1 MAMLL
6 PAAISRASVPL
17 PLDIMMTTHSFSR
30 SARLRLAFNL
40 ALASAFPVL
49 IAPSLGRAETWTQTT
64 AGTRDWNDAGNWGGV
79 SFPNSSSD
87 VANISAD
94 FTGDQII
101 NLNEAVTLGTL
112 TINDTGSGTD
122 NAVTIQTGTA
132 GSLTFASGATI
143 TSTASS
149 GLTNTIS
156 APVSFLGDATIY
168 TNSGTSNGV
177 STRLALSGGI
187 SGSGTL
193 TVRGAISNNASSLL
207 VLSGSNTGFTG
218 SWVLTGS
225 ASFNTSYAL
234 SGPGLSIAS
243 DLSLGAVPSAAVNQI
258 TFSTNSTAQL
268 LLATGVTL
276 NANRGI
282 SLSSGSN
289 AYLNTAGTGTA
300 EIAGSISGD
309 GRVSVLSG
317 ASNRITVLSGNNT
330 YTGSTSVL
338 SGTLRAGSTTAF
350 GVNSAVSLSNTS
362 NAALSLNN
370 YSNAIGSLSGGGGSG
385 GNVSLGTATLTT
397 GANNT
402 DTTFAGIISG
412 TGGKLTKTGTGVFTL
427 TGVNTYTGA
436 TIVDGGSLIVDG
448 SLASGSAVT
457 VNSGGTLGG
466 SGTIRGTTT
475 LASGSKLSAGS
486 NSAATLTFSGGLDI
500 AAAANDSAAFVFTLG
515 TSFDKIVAGSL
526 TLGTGVIDAADFSF
540 TTGSGFADGQSYTL
554 FESTSVAGTFTS
566 FFLTNIGGSG
576 IDGTVALDGNNIV
589 LTTSAVPEP
598 STYAA
603 LLGGTALLAAG
614 IVRRRR

>member
-1 MAMLL
+1 
-6 PAAISRASVPL
+6 
-17 PLDIMMTTHSFSR
+17 MMTIYSVSR
-30 SARLRLAFNL
+30 SARVLLAFNL

-49 IAPSLGRAETWTQTT
+49 IAPSSGRAETWTPTT
-64 AGTRDWNDAGNWGGV
+64 AGTRDWNDVGNWGGV
-79 SFPNSSSD
+79 SFPNSTGGA
-87 VANISAD
+87 ANISAD

-149 GLTNTIS
+149 ALTNTIS

-193 TVRGAISNNASSLL
+193 TVRGAILNNASSLL

-218 SWVLTGS
+218 SWVLTGT
-225 ASFNTSYAL
+225 ASFNSSYAQ
-234 SGPGLSIAS
+234 SGPGMSIAS
-243 DLSLGAVPSAAVNQI
+243 DLSLGAVPTVAANQI
-258 TFSTNSTAQL
+258 TFSANSTAQL

-289 AYLNTAGTGTA
+289 AYLNTAGAGTA

-350 GVNSAVSLSNTS
+350 GTNSAVSLAGNSS
-362 NAALSLNN
+362 AALALNN
-370 YSNAIGSLSGGGGSG
+370 YSNTIGSLSGGGGG

-397 GANNT
+397 GTNNT
-402 DTTFAGIISG
+402 DTTFSGVISG
-412 TGGKLTKTGTGVFTL
+412 TGGFTKTGTGMQTL
-427 TGVNTYTGA
+427 AGVNTYTGA
-436 TIVDGGSLIVDG
+436 TTVNNGTLSVTG
-448 SLASGSAVT
+448 SLAAGSVVGVFSGATLRGTGT
-457 VNSGGTLGG
+457 VGGATTLNNGATVAAGVDAATLGTLTFGGTLTSV
-466 SGTIRGTTT
+466 SGVTFSLKLNSTTGTTDLLAANGVT
-475 LASGSKLSAGS
+475 LNGATLSLTDLGGTALAGGTTFTLLNNTSASGIVGTFAGLGEASAI
-486 NSAATLTFSGGLDI
+486 TVGLNTYI
-500 AAAANDSAAFVFTLG
+500 ISYVG
-515 TSFDKIVAGSL
+515 
-526 TLGTGVIDAADFSF
+526 GTGNDI
-540 TTGSGFADGQSYTL
+540 T
-554 FESTSVAGTFTS
+554 
-566 FFLTNIGGSG
+566 
-576 IDGTVALDGNNIV
+576 
-589 LTTSAVPEP
+589 LTTSAIPEP

-603 LLGGTALLAAG
+603 LFGGAALLAVG
-614 IVRRRR
+614 VVRRRR